1 VTGSGTRV
9 GAGVTAVVFDLGNV
23 LIDWDP
29 LPAIAAG
36 VGDEQAAAFFAAED
50 FDFLTWN
57 HQLDSGMSCAE
68 GEAQVA
74 REHPHWH
81 PHVVAYREHFDRS
94 LIGAVDESVAVLEDL
109 VARDI
114 DVFGLTNWP
123 AELFPVARERFGF
136 LELLH
141 DIVVSGEEGA
151 AKPDPAI
158 FAVLADRVR
167 RPLAACAFTDDR
179 QVNVDAAA
187 AAGLDAFVFTDP
199 QRLRAD
205 LVTRGLL

>member
-1 VTGSGTRV
+1 MSGSDARTG
-9 GAGVTAVVFDLGNV
+9 ADAAAVVFDLGNV

-29 LPAIAAG
+29 RPAIAAG

-50 FDFLTWN
+50 FDFLAWN

-74 REHPHWH
+74 RDHPHWH

-94 LIGAVDESVAVLEDL
+94 LIGAIDASVAILEQL
-109 VARDI
+109 VARNV

-136 LELLH
+136 LALLD
-141 DIVVSGEEGA
+141 DIVVSGEEGV

-158 FAVLADRVR
+158 FTVLADRVR

-179 QVNVDAAA
+179 QDNVDAARK
-187 AAGLDAFVFTDP
+187 AGLDAFVFTDP
-199 QRLRAD
+199 QRLRTD
-205 LVTRGLL
+205 LASRGLL